1 MSRFL
6 QSVFQIL
13 SNDKNETT
21 SNCIIMQVFSFF
33 SSLHYRAR
41 RYGWYRVGI
50 VISFLVSLSTCST
63 LSSEQTTQQDQTE
76 IILHKPIRDVR
87 GFDEVIRNA
96 KRSKPES
103 PTVKVGM
110 LLPLSGRYAALGQ
123 TLRDIASQAL
133 FDHRAEN
140 LILRFGD
147 TGGHPQGVFEATR
160 TLLDEGVHLILG
172 PLFFSEANAIK
183 SMVSQ
188 ARVPMLTFSNDIRL
202 RDETTYVLGLSPVPQ
217 IERLISYI
225 ISQDAEGTSEEVA
238 TSEETATSEEVATS
252 EETTTSEEVATSEE
266 TTTSEEVATS
276 EETTTSEEVATSEET
291 TTSEEVAT
299 SEETTTSEEVATS
312 EETTTSEEV
321 ATSEETA
328 TSEEV
333 VTSEETATS
342 EEVATSEETAT
353 SEEVATS
360 EETNEERKPKRFAL
374 LVPQSTYGQTIIQAV
389 SEVIERH
396 NGLIVRTVTYLSEA
410 DNIQSAV
417 RKVVNISLEELRERH
432 NRERILQQQD
442 TLASIIEQIETIEE
456 IEEIHENEI
465 VEGVSGFASK
475 NDDLRPLVADFDV
488 LILADSALWRLD
500 IIFDILQEFGID
512 RDSYLVSGTSLW
524 ERMNTRIIPDLIG
537 GLFAAP
543 PLDRWQSFNES
554 FRRFYGY
561 LPPRQ
566 ATMIYDAV
574 HLVSRFADIS
584 GIRDQIDLAE
594 LTQLEIPGLDG
605 ILSLKPQ
612 GIIERELV
620 IYEILADGLR
630 IIDPPAPDT
639 EEITED
645 IL

>member
-1 MSRFL
+1 
-6 QSVFQIL
+6 
-13 SNDKNETT
+13 
-21 SNCIIMQVFSFF
+21 MQVFSFL
-33 SSLHYRAR
+33 SSLNYRAR

-76 IILHKPIRDVR
+76 IILHKPIQDVR
-87 GFDEVIRNA
+87 GFDEAIRNA

-103 PTVKVGM
+103 PIVRVGV
-110 LLPLSGRYAALGQ
+110 LLPLSGRYAEWGQ
-123 TLRDIASQAL
+123 TLRDSASQAL

-188 ARVPMLTFSNDIRL
+188 AQVPMLTFSNDIRL

-225 ISQDAEGTSEEVA
+225 ISRDAAGTSEEI
-238 TSEETATSEEVATS
+238 ATSEEVATS
-252 EETTTSEEVATSEE
+252 EEIATSEEVA
-266 TTTSEEVATS
+266 
-276 EETTTSEEVATSEET
+276 
-291 TTSEEVAT
+291 
-299 SEETTTSEEVATS
+299 
-312 EETTTSEEV
+312 
-321 ATSEETA
+321 
-328 TSEEV
+328 
-333 VTSEETATS
+333 TSEETATS

-360 EETNEERKPKRFAL
+360 EETATSEEVATSEETATSEEVATSEDTATSEEVATSEDTATSEEVATSEDTATSEEVATSEETATSEEVATSEEINEESTPKRFAL
-374 LVPQSTYGQTIIQAV
+374 LVPQSTYGQTITQAV

-396 NGLIVRTVTYLSEA
+396 NSTIVRTVTYLSEA

-417 RKVVNISLEELRERH
+417 RQVVNISLEELRERH
-432 NRERILQQQD
+432 NRERTLQQQD

-475 NDDLRPLVADFDV
+475 NEDLRPLVVDFDV

-500 IIFDILQEFGID
+500 IIFDTLQEFGID
-512 RDSYLVSGTSLW
+512 RDTYLVSGTSLW
-524 ERMNTRIIPDLIG
+524 ERMNLRIIPDLIG
-537 GLFAAP
+537 SIFAAP
-543 PLDRWQSFNES
+543 PLDRWQSFSES
-554 FRRFYGY
+554 FRRLYGY

-566 ATMIYDAV
+566 ATMIYDTV

-584 GIRDQIDLAE
+584 GIRGQIDLAE

-620 IYEILADGLR
+620 IYEIIAEGLR